1 MTGKRISVVK
11 LLEDRRI
18 SIKPNLK
25 RNMRIVQQL
34 ICQVGENTRFR
45 PIFSHGRLCLH
56 RIWLK
61 CLVERRSDAKGAC
74 VFSTAPLGCSSV
86 LSLADRGGG
95 GAGDSQPLTVQVLSF
110 SCCSREKSCQ
120 IIEFCPKLRGCPP
133 PRPSGKFWIRHR
145 LCYFIRVPWL
155 SGFNPRVP

>member
-56 RIWLK
+56 RISLK

-86 LSLADRGGG
+86 LSLADPRGGRWRLATPYG
-95 GAGDSQPLTVQVLSF
+95 PSSFIFVLF
-110 SCCSREKSCQ
+110 SGKILPNNRVLPQ
-120 IIEFCPKLRGCPP
+120 TQRLPP
-133 PRPSGKFWIRHR
+133 PQSGKF
-145 LCYFIRVPWL
+145 
-155 SGFNPRVP
+155 